1 MIPMLHPQLAHCRRL
16 FLRDYEID
24 MSIGWHAFE
33 KQAEQRVLLNIDVL
47 VPLALSTP
55 SRDHLSEVVD
65 YDFIR
70 STIAARIGQ
79 GHIHLQETLVDDV
92 ARALLAHDAVLAVRV
107 SSEKPDVY
115 PDCRSVGI
123 EVFHVKEVQ
132 K

>member
-33 KQAEQRVLLNIDVL
+33 KQAEQRVLLNIDVF

-92 ARALLAHDAVLAVRV
+92 ACALLAHDAVLAVRV

>member
-24 MSIGWHAFE
+24 MSIGWHQFE
-33 KQAEQRVLLNIDVL
+33 KQAEQRVLLNIDVF

-55 SRDHLSEVVD
+55 ARDHLSEVVD

>member
-33 KQAEQRVLLNIDVL
+33 KQAEQRVLLNIDVF

-92 ARALLAHDAVLAVRV
+92 ACALLAHDAVLAVRV

-123 EVFHVKEVQ
+123 EVFQMKEVQ

>member
-1 MIPMLHPQLAHCRRL
+1 MIALLHPALAQCRRL

-24 MSIGWHAFE
+24 MSIGWHSFE
-33 KQAEQRVLLNIDVL
+33 KEAEQRVLLNVDVF
-47 VPLALSTP
+47 VPLAISTP
-55 SRDHLSEVVD
+55 REDHLSEVID

-70 STIAARIGQ
+70 NTIARRIEQ

>member
-92 ARALLAHDAVLAVRV
+92 ACALLAHDAVLAVRV

>member
-33 KQAEQRVLLNIDVL
+33 KQAEQRVLLNIDVF

-70 STIAARIGQ
+70 STIATRIGQ

>member
-1 MIPMLHPQLAHCRRL
+1 
-16 FLRDYEID
+16 

-33 KQAEQRVLLNIDVL
+33 KQAEQRVLLNIDVF

-92 ARALLAHDAVLAVRV
+92 ACALLAHDAVLAVRV